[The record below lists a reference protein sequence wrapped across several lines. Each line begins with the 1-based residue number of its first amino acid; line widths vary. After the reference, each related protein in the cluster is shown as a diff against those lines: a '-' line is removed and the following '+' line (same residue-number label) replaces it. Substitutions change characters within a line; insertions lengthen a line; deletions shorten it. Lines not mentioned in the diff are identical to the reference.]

1 MGGLMM
7 KINTLSALVLGL
19 MMAAC
24 NDPNIE
30 SGTNKKPSV
39 EQEGITFESVTH
51 EASRTTITH
60 TPGNG
65 ALAFW
70 ETGDYIFVRPT
81 SGAYEQSEAGTLN
94 TDKTRG
100 VFKMPNNGRK
110 YTDQCEV
117 RYTGKNGTSANRV
130 TIASSQSQSTANDF
144 SHAGESGDCGSAK
157 ASGSG
162 QSFKFN
168 LEHKA
173 AYLCFL
179 PRCMNTAL
187 GPNIRLT
194 KIVITSQSGPIAG
207 TYDFSSGN
215 LSTSPISG
223 SSNTI
228 TLTTNNFLLSNTS
241 ANPTMN
247 ASYMVIAPSN
257 TTRTFKIDYY
267 IKDPVTTVEGAI
279 SKTLTLTTKAGEIS
293 DVTAN
298 LTPAADYSSSK
309 YYMWDALE
317 NFWYQHEWDVFPES
331 NRWQLTMNG
340 TTTYANFPTSSD
352 ANRWFNP
359 AFTFAAENN
368 ATRNAFFKASPNA
381 NMMLWYVKEGDPHW
395 DDQNIWSMFGHLYCG
410 GMWIKKSTRIAQ
422 ENSTNVNLMRQSYK
436 GYDYRIESTFITFEN
451 TNVKPASSLTSKNN
465 YFYLPALGR
474 LDDMGGGSSH
484 LIGFRMDYI
493 GISALYAGSSAS
505 GWRDEGNIPLYFDRT
520 KLYTDNRWNRYHGM
534 SVQPTW
540 FY

>member
-19 MMAAC
+19 TMAAC
-24 NDPNIE
+24 NDPSIE
-30 SGTNKKPSV
+30 SGTDKKPSI
-39 EQEGITFESVTH
+39 EQEGITFESVAH

-81 SGAYEQSEAGTLN
+81 SGTYEQSEAGTLN

-110 YTDQCEV
+110 YADQCEV

-194 KIVITSQSGPIAG
+194 KIVITSLSGPIAG

-257 TTRTFKIDYY
+257 AARTFKIDYY

-309 YYMWDALE
+309 YYMWDS
-317 NFWYQHEWDVFPES
+317 YQDYWSGV
-331 NRWQLTMNG
+331 
-340 TTTYANFPTSSD
+340 ANPPTLNDEYNPNYPNNSD
-352 ANRWFNP
+352 ANRWYSDVHLPLEAVNSC
-359 AFTFAAENN
+359 AIT
-368 ATRNAFFKASPNA
+368 PNA
-381 NMMLWYVKEGDPHW
+381 NEMLWYAQKGNPNW
-395 DDQNIWSMFGHLYCG
+395 DTSTLWSSHGHLYKG
-410 GMWIKKSTRIAQ
+410 GLWLLKRIYISNFRSDLAPDLF
-422 ENSTNVNLMRQSYK
+422 T
-436 GYDYRIESTFITFEN
+436 DYT
-451 TNVKPASSLTSKNN
+451 
-465 YFYLPALGR
+465 ALGAPHIDYTIQ
-474 LDDMGGGSSH
+474 LSPSVPTASEQYKYFFLPSLGYLYNGKLNKVGFYGDFWSKTPSYHTDHDLGVH
-484 LIGFRMDYI
+484 LLFPSGELIVADGCPRDYGFP
-493 GISALYAGSSAS
+493 AWA
-505 GWRDEGNIPLYFDRT
+505 FD
-520 KLYTDNRWNRYHGM
+520 
-534 SVQPTW
+534 
-540 FY
+540 